1 MTKIILN
8 GHAYEIPARWSEVT
22 DRAQFLAL
30 CQAIFRF
37 ETRITGFDE
46 FRTELA
52 IAALGLN
59 LRKVKPG
66 DNLYENIFRVG
77 ELITFPYTLRDRED
91 GSRELSITIRLHN
104 NIVGAVN
111 GVKGYSYRTDAA
123 GVVDTD
129 LTAGQYIEGI
139 ALLNHYSAITRS
151 ERNEDAALEV
161 LASLVHTLYPL
172 PAPHYARNLTTF
184 TREEKLGILYNFR
197 GITEAIAA
205 DPDYDLI
212 FNHTDH
218 SAAPSPVGLQSSV
231 FALSKAGLGDV
242 EQVRRLDVHTYLSAL
257 VQQTIDSIQTLAGA
271 GLKPG
276 KIAEKLHLTVDQVAP
291 FTTNFDA

>member
-8 GHAYEIPARWSEVT
+8 GHTYELPARWSEVT
-22 DRAQFLAL
+22 DRRQFMAL
-30 CQAIFRF
+30 STAIFRM
-37 ETRITGFDE
+37 ETGVTTFDE

-52 IAALGLN
+52 VAALGLD

-77 ELITFPYTLRDRED
+77 ELITFPYTLQDEPD
-91 GSRELSITIRLHN
+91 GRQLLAINIRTDN
-104 NIVGAVN
+104 NVMGPVN
-111 GVKGYSYRTDAA
+111 GIPGYRYRTDAA

-139 ALLNHYSAITRS
+139 ALLNHWSAVIRRS
-151 ERNEDAALEV
+151 GNEDAALEV
-161 LASLVHTLYPL
+161 LASIVNTLYPL
-172 PAPHYARNLTTF
+172 PAPHYSRLLTSF
-184 TREEKLGILYNFR
+184 SREEKLGILYNFR
-197 GITEAIAA
+197 GITESIAA

-242 EQVRRLDVHTYLSAL
+242 EKVRSLDVHTYLSAL
-257 VQQTIDSIQTLAGA
+257 VQQTIDSIHTLAGA
-271 GLKPG
+271 GLKTG
-276 KIAEKLHLTVDQVAP
+276 KIAQKLHLTAEQVAP
-291 FTTNFDA
+291 FTPNFDD